1 MAKKKDDDKPLKK
14 YNTQNLKPCRTKSE
28 ARERGKKGGKAS
40 GRARHEK
47 KELKKALEVL
57 LADDVEDKKGNV
69 HSGCEAICISLFKKA
84 LSGDVRAFEMIR
96 DTVGQKPADKIEYA
110 EISQETIDEIQKAI
124 LEDDEET

>member
-1 MAKKKDDDKPLKK
+1 MPRKKDDKPAKK
-14 YNTQNLKPCRTKSE
+14 YNTQNLKPIRSESE
-28 ARERGKKGGKAS
+28 AREKGKKGGKAS

-57 LADDVEDKKGNV
+57 LADEIKDKKGEV

-96 DTVGQKPADKIEYA
+96 DTVGQKPADKIEVA
-110 EISQETIDEIQKAI
+110 DIKPETIEEIQKAI
-124 LEDDEET
+124 LEDDE